1 MVQLARSIVITGA
14 SAGLGRALALQYAE
28 RGRFLGIL
36 GRDRERL
43 EAVSAAC
50 QERGADVAIGMFDLA
65 DTLKI
70 NQWMREFDDAHP
82 IDLLIV
88 NAGVFTGPGQT
99 ALWKELMK
107 LLNSCVPIWRAL
119 RNQSPQH
126 FR

>member
-1 MVQLARSIVITGA
+1 MVQLARSIVITGASA

-36 GRDRERL
+36 GRDRERV

-70 NQWMREFDDAHP
+70 NQWMRECRRP
-82 IDLLIV
+82 
-88 NAGVFTGPGQT
+88 T
-99 ALWKELMK
+99 
-107 LLNSCVPIWRAL
+107 
-119 RNQSPQH
+119 
-126 FR
+126 